1 MLTKVLNN
9 LFMQERYNS
18 LRKTKYFEILHS
30 TVYGLVT
37 LTDEDIR
44 KSINEG
50 KLRCV
55 AFIDLQK
62 AFDTVDHKIILKN

>member
-1 MLTKVLNN
+1 MIQFL
-9 LFMQERYNS
+9 E
-18 LRKTKYFEILHS
+18 KTKYFEILHS

-44 KSINEG
+44 KFINEG
-50 KLRCV
+50 KVRCV
-55 AFIDLQK
+55 VFIDLQK